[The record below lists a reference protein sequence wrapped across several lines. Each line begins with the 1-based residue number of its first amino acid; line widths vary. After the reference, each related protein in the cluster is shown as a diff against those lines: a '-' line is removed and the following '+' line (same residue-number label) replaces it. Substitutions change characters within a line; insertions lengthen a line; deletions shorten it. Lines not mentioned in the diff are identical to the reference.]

1 MRRQQLCNVS
11 LGLSRTLA
19 AQASLVVF
27 CLLLSFHSATAH
39 SPSLSRD
46 VRVQVNS
53 DGSSVVWLRAHLGRS
68 ERVGFLE
75 MTWDSNHD
83 GALDFA
89 ESRRGSLLM
98 AQQLVATL
106 RLQADGEPALCAAEH
121 HAKFD
126 QHELWLDVLLTC
138 EPAVCGS
145 VVIEDGLGGRMDATA
160 ASNAFV
166 APIQQGEVPWLRRAE
181 WCTWDRRD

>member
-1 MRRQQLCNVS
+1 MPRPPLRDVSVGMRL
-11 LGLSRTLA
+11 TLA
-19 AQASLVVF
+19 AHASLVVC
-27 CLLLSFHSATAH
+27 CLLLSLPSARAH

-46 VRVQVNS
+46 VRVQINS

-89 ESRRGSLLM
+89 EGRRGSLLM

-106 RLQADGEPALCAAEH
+106 QLQADDEPALCAAEH
-121 HAKFD
+121 HAKFE

-138 EPAVCGS
+138 EPAACGS
-145 VVIEDGLGGRMDATA
+145 VVIVDGLGGRMDVTA
-160 ASNAFV
+160 AANALV